1 MQHVERIFL
10 VVGQELVKFVVLFFL
25 DGEFGFAPQGGR
37 RIHAFAV
44 HKDGEGNEARMCA
57 DDPFDAVFLQKFLI
71 RFLDEGPDG
80 GAALDVGLIRG
91 FLHGKRACPVGNPT
105 VGGAVAGGGERGHF
119 NLVRDHKYGV
129 EADAEAPD
137 DVGSIACRTVF
148 GGLGVLLEEGFR
160 T

>member
-1 MQHVERIFL
+1 
-10 VVGQELVKFVVLFFL
+10 
-25 DGEFGFAPQGGR
+25 
-37 RIHAFAV
+37 
-44 HKDGEGNEARMCA
+44 MCA

-80 GAALDVGLIRG
+80 GAALDVGLIRSL
-91 FLHGKRACPVGNPT
+91 LHGKGACPVGNPT

-119 NLVRDHKYGV
+119 NLVRDHKHGV
-129 EADAEAPD
+129 EADAEPPD
-137 DVGSIACRTVF
+137 DVGSIVCLTVF